1 MWIVPAA
8 VVILSLLEYT
18 IFVLYNK
25 HGHPWKLIL
34 AAALEVGTKLQN
46 SRVK

>member
-1 MWIVPAA
+1 MWIVPVA

-46 SRVK
+46 SRVR